1 MSKMKKGVLITLVVV
16 LLAAVGVFAY
26 NFISENKLT
35 EKERLIRGYE
45 KLAEDSSPVNSV
57 IGFEDISESFN
68 SKQGKMALECTLE
81 ACSELED
88 IEGIGFAMDAKQ
100 NVQKKKAETAYNV
113 TYRGTELASADM
125 CVDKNTVY
133 VALPAFFSE
142 VLKLDLSKI
151 EEAKDSAYIFSEV
164 PEEAWEDVDFSLL
177 NDIWKN
183 YGESEKSSDSDK
195 IGIVKDFAD
204 TYPDDVELIEKGIK
218 VKEDKNG
225 DLVLTISGN
234 AIKVFIN
241 DCATFIFDCDKYK
254 DTVSQ
259 ILEAVNQEY
268 DEDEKMT
275 EKQLKN
281 NLSTI
286 ATTVSAFFGDGLKL
300 TTSLNDD
307 NEITKIK
314 FNYEYSIMNVDLSVD
329 YVMNYTGKKKPSDEC
344 KGSFKVAAGEQ
355 AAEFKITGKNTKK
368 GDVVTSKSKIVLDVM
383 GGEYGSITETS
394 TFNKAK
400 GSYKYDVEGE
410 IMGETASV
418 AMNGKFSDIKKG
430 KSFTFDMKELVIE
443 AAGVD
448 IELSGKL
455 SMSNKAG
462 SIKKPENGEEK
473 DLLKMKEKDFDKLAN
488 EIEKNMD
495 VLEEDLSELTEEF

>member
-57 IGFEDISESFN
+57 IGFDDISESFN

-81 ACSELED
+81 ECSELED

-344 KGSFKVAAGEQ
+344 KGSFKVAAGE
-355 AAEFKITGKNTKK
+355 
-368 GDVVTSKSKIVLDVM
+368 
-383 GGEYGSITETS
+383 
-394 TFNKAK
+394 
-400 GSYKYDVEGE
+400 
-410 IMGETASV
+410 
-418 AMNGKFSDIKKG
+418 
-430 KSFTFDMKELVIE
+430 
-443 AAGVD
+443 
-448 IELSGKL
+448 
-455 SMSNKAG
+455 
-462 SIKKPENGEEK
+462 
-473 DLLKMKEKDFDKLAN
+473 
-488 EIEKNMD
+488 
-495 VLEEDLSELTEEF
+495 